1 MRHTV
6 NIRQREARSDTT
18 VPMNTLPQFLLR
30 LIDSNRHGGR
40 TIRTDESTVVLYDCG
55 QWSDAHSQA
64 LHSRYPECEVEIM
77 PSEGSLSG
85 FIVVVK
91 SHQDLS
97 TYSWVTA
104 TFVVLAMMLMTIRHI
119 ARDGP

>member
-1 MRHTV
+1 
-6 NIRQREARSDTT
+6 
-18 VPMNTLPQFLLR
+18 MNTLPQFLLR

-64 LHSRYPECEVEIM
+64 VRDRFPECEVEIM
-77 PSEGSLSG
+77 QSDGSLSG

-91 SHQDLS
+91 VHRDLS
-97 TYSWVTA
+97 AYSWITA
-104 TFVVLAMMLMTIRHI
+104 TFVVLAMMLMTMRHMIRQEV
-119 ARDGP
+119 